1 MARRTAVSLKKMTM
15 TSNDRHEL
23 HATQSDNNRLA
34 RLATYASVSVAL
46 CLIAI
51 KTGAWLITDS
61 VALLS
66 SLIDSLLDVFASVVT
81 LIAVRQAQVPADREH
96 RFGHGKAEA
105 IAALAQS
112 AFVIGSAVLLLFEV
126 GGRLLHPRTIEKPE
140 IGIAVILVTI
150 VLTLCL
156 VIFQRWVVS
165 RTGSIAIAADSLHYR
180 GDLLMN
186 AAVIAALVLSTWGGW
201 ALADPV
207 FGALIA
213 VYLAYNAWRIIREAL
228 DMLMD
233 RELPESDRMRI
244 YAIASAHPDAH
255 RAHDLKTRR
264 SGNTAF
270 IQFHLELDQNMLLVR
285 AHKIAD
291 EVEALI
297 RKEFPDSEIIIHQDP
312 EGIDEDHDQYR

>member
-1 MARRTAVSLKKMTM
+1 MTM
-15 TSNDRHEL
+15 TNSDPSDRQ
-23 HATQSDNNRLA
+23 ADQSASNRLT
-34 RLATYASVSVAL
+34 RLATYASVTVAL

-81 LIAVRQAQVPADREH
+81 LVAVRHAQVPADREH

-126 GGRLLHPRTIEKPE
+126 GGRLLHPRTIERPE
-140 IGIAVILVTI
+140 IGIAIILASI
-150 VLTLCL
+150 VLTLLL

-165 RTGSIAIAADSLHYR
+165 RTGSIAITADSLHYR

-186 AAVIAALVLSTWGGW
+186 AAVIAALVLSGWGDW

-213 VYLAYNAWRIIREAL
+213 GYLAFNAWRIIRKAL

-233 RELPESDRMRI
+233 REMPEDDRTRI
-244 YAIASAHPDAH
+244 HEIAGSHPDAH

-264 SGNTAF
+264 SGNTVF
-270 IQFHLELDQNMLLVR
+270 IQFHLELDQDMPLIR

-291 EVEALI
+291 EVEAMI

-312 EGIDEDHDQYR
+312 EGIEEDHDQYR

>member
-1 MARRTAVSLKKMTM
+1 MTM
-15 TSNDRHEL
+15 TSSDQGDRQ
-23 HATQSDNNRLA
+23 AAQFANNRLA

-81 LIAVRQAQVPADREH
+81 LVAVRHAQVPADREH

-126 GGRLLHPRTIEKPE
+126 GGRLLHPRTIERPE
-140 IGIAVILVTI
+140 VGIVVILVSI
-150 VLTLCL
+150 GLTLSL

-165 RTGSIAIAADSLHYR
+165 RTGSIAITADSLHYR

-186 AAVIAALVLSTWGGW
+186 AAVIAALVLSAWGGW

-213 VYLAYNAWRIIREAL
+213 GYLAFNAWRIIRKAL

-233 RELPESDRMRI
+233 RELPESDRVRI
-244 YAIASAHPDAH
+244 YDIASSHADTH

-264 SGNTAF
+264 SGNTVF
-270 IQFHLELDQNMLLVR
+270 IQFHLEMDQDMPLIR

-291 EVEALI
+291 EVEAMI
-297 RKEFPDSEIIIHQDP
+297 RKDFPDSEIIIHQDP
-312 EGIDEDHDQYR
+312 EGIEEDHDQFR

>member
-1 MARRTAVSLKKMTM
+1 MTM
-15 TSNDRHEL
+15 TNSDTRDRQ
-23 HATQSDNNRLA
+23 ADQSANNRLT
-34 RLATYASVSVAL
+34 RLATYASVTVAL
-46 CLIAI
+46 CLISM

-81 LIAVRQAQVPADREH
+81 LVAVRHAQIPADREH

-126 GGRLLHPRTIEKPE
+126 GGRLLHPRTIERPE
-140 IGIAVILVTI
+140 IGIAVILATI
-150 VLTLCL
+150 VLTLLL

-165 RTGSIAIAADSLHYR
+165 RTGSIAITADSLHYK

-213 VYLAYNAWRIIREAL
+213 GYLAFNAWRIIREAL

-233 RELPESDRMRI
+233 REMPEEDRMRI
-244 YAIASAHPDAH
+244 YGIASAHPDAH

-264 SGNTAF
+264 SGNTVF
-270 IQFHLELDQNMLLVR
+270 IQFHLELDQEMPLIR
-285 AHKIAD
+285 AHRIAD
-291 EVEALI
+291 EVEAMI
-297 RKEFPDSEIIIHQDP
+297 SREFPDSEIIIHQDP
-312 EGIDEDHDQYR
+312 EGIDEDHDQFR

>member
-1 MARRTAVSLKKMTM
+1 MTN
-15 TSNDRHEL
+15 NDPINL
-23 HATQSDNNRLA
+23 QATQDANNRLT
-34 RLATYASVSVAL
+34 RLATYASVAVAL

-66 SLIDSLLDVFASVVT
+66 SLIDSLLDIFASVVT
-81 LIAVRQAQVPADREH
+81 LVAVRQAQVPADRDH

-126 GGRLLHPRTIEKPE
+126 GGRLLHPRTIERPE
-140 IGIAVILVTI
+140 VGIAVILVTI
-150 VLTLCL
+150 VLTLSL
-156 VIFQRWVVS
+156 VIFQRWVVA
-165 RTGSIAIAADSLHYR
+165 RTGSIAITADSLHYR

-186 AAVIAALVLSTWGGW
+186 AAVIAALVLSAWGGW
-201 ALADPV
+201 TLADPI

-213 VYLAYNAWRIIREAL
+213 GYLAFNAWLIVRKAL

-233 RELPESDRMRI
+233 RELPEADRTRI
-244 YAIASAHPDAH
+244 YRIASSHPDTH

-264 SGNTAF
+264 SGNTVF
-270 IQFHLELDQNMLLVR
+270 IQFHLEMDQDMLLVR

-297 RKEFPDSEIIIHQDP
+297 RAEFPDSEIIIHQDP